1 MNSANSVVGSNF
13 MIKINFEWDLPI
25 WARMKALTTA
35 ETVTMISLSF
45 SCGKDCCNCG
55 KNSLVY
61 MNNIKCSF
69 FSIVFCIFKCF
80 LTCFYSIQISQYQ
93 VFAVHKL
100 SHMMGW
106 NVLSYS
112 FASSSHQA
120 QVFGTNPSILI
131 SSHDGAR

>member
-1 MNSANSVVGSNF
+1 MEKIVAIVEKICSVHERYKNVLS
-13 MIKINFEWDLPI
+13 I
-25 WARMKALTTA
+25 ALHFGYQ
-35 ETVTMISLSF
+35 M
-45 SCGKDCCNCG
+45 
-55 KNSLVY
+55 
-61 MNNIKCSF
+61 
-69 FSIVFCIFKCF
+69 F
-80 LTCFYSIQISQYQ
+80 LTCFCSIQISQYQ